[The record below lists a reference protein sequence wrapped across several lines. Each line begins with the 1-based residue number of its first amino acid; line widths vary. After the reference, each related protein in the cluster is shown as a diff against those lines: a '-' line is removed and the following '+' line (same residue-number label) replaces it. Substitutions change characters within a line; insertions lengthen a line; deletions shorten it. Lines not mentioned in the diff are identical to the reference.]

1 MSIDL
6 AKIVNAVASVFNVN
20 TAAVNAQQQTASSAP
35 TGGVALLMQIP
46 GAADAVNYI
55 RQQLVKLQQV
65 PARIQALDQG
75 RLQLQQIATAK
86 GQSAALIDLNAL
98 GASLPSMRDQ
108 YTATA
113 QQLAGVLLDLNA
125 AGFAAV
131 PVALAASAIQA
142 AANMAQLFGRV
153 TDREK
158 LLGNIAG
165 RMGVPL
171 PAGAV
176 ASSPGDWK
184 QWALYGGLG
193 LLGFSALKKSRGSRT
208 W

>member
-142 AANMAQLFGRV
+142 AANMAQLFARV